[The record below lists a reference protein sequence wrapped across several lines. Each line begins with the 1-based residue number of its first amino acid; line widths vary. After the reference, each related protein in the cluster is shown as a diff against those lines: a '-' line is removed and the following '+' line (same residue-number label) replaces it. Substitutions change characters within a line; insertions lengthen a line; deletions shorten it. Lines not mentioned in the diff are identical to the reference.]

1 MLFASGLAPYL
12 KLLCKYFFFHRKDF
26 FLQIFLYIILHF
38 FLYYLFSSLKKGLFA
53 RKPTPTVNLDLE
65 HQMRH
70 IHTRDLWKMRCS
82 FGGERVSLHTKIIWV
97 KKYHKKLEMYFFF
110 DQHSKGVTLLH
121 CITKDE

>member
-12 KLLCKYFFFHRKDF
+12 KLLCKYFFFIERIF

-70 IHTRDLWKMRCS
+70 IQARDLWKMRCS
-82 FGGERVSLHTKIIWV
+82 FGGEREGQTYTQVSLHTKIIWV
-97 KKYHKKLEMYFFF
+97 KKYQKK
-110 DQHSKGVTLLH
+110 
-121 CITKDE
+121 